1 MTNKLLKTR
10 ADVIK
15 ILKKIDTFIY
25 EFGEK
30 IL

>member
-1 MTNKLLKTR
+1 MVIKINKTKNN
-10 ADVIK
+10 VIK